1 LPSLESEWLDGL
13 RATGPDRLLLTEA
26 SLGALVAT
34 KKAGA
39 ATEMV
44 QAPAKATDGAATAPA
59 GFEQPEVNIGMI
71 GHVDHGKTTLTKAL
85 SGKWTDEHSEEIK
98 RGISIKLGYADTT
111 FYKGTGKDG
120 KDVYTT
126 KADDA
131 RLSGPPTKL
140 RRVSFVDA
148 PGHETLMATMLS
160 GAALMDGALLLVA
173 ANEKCPQPQTKEH
186 LMALQIAGAK
196 NIVIVQ
202 NKIDLVTQERAL
214 ENYKE
219 IQAFVKGTVA
229 QGAPVIPVS
238 AHHDVNI
245 SALIEAIERTIPTP
259 KHDPKADP
267 LLLVARSFDINKP
280 GTRPDRIRGGVLG
293 GSLSRGTLKVGDE
306 VEITPGLRVE
316 TGDKVTYVPLKSK
329 VVSLFC
335 GTVPVDKAGPG
346 GLIALGTELD
356 PSVTKADNLVGRV
369 VGHPGKLPKTV
380 DRITMDVH
388 LLDRV
393 VGVGD
398 GEEAAVEPVK
408 VKEPLM
414 LNVGTATTVGLVL
427 KSANNVVDAALKLP
441 VAVEGSSRIAVS
453 RRVGGRWR
461 LIGYGVLK

>member
-1 LPSLESEWLDGL
+1 
-13 RATGPDRLLLTEA
+13 
-26 SLGALVAT
+26 
-34 KKAGA
+34 
-39 ATEMV
+39 MV
-44 QAPAKATDGAATAPA
+44 QAPAKRGTAAGDA
-59 GFEQPEVNIGMI
+59 FEQPEVNIGLI

-111 FYKGTGKDG
+111 FYRGKDAEG
-120 KDVYTT
+120 NDLYTT
-126 KADDA
+126 EPDDP
-131 RLSGPPTKL
+131 RLAGGAEKL

-202 NKIDLVTQERAL
+202 NKIDLVDEKRAL
-214 ENYKE
+214 ENYNE
-219 IQAFVKGTVA
+219 IKAFVKGTVA
-229 QGAPVIPVS
+229 EDAPIIPIS

-245 SALIEAIERTIPTP
+245 GALIEAIEATIPTP
-259 KHDPKADP
+259 PQDPQSEP

-280 GTRPDRIRGGVLG
+280 GTRPDKLRGGVMG
-293 GSLSRGTLKVGDE
+293 GSLARGTLQVGDE
-306 VEITPGLRVE
+306 VEVAPGLRIE
-316 TGDKVTYVPLKSK
+316 KEGAPATYVPLKSRI
-329 VVSLFC
+329 VSLHC
-335 GTVPVDKAGPG
+335 GNRAVERAGPG
-346 GLIALGTELD
+346 GLIAVGTELD

-369 VGHPGKLPKTV
+369 LGLPGKLPKTA
-380 DRITMDVH
+380 DRVTMQVT

-393 VGVGD
+393 VGAED
-398 GEEAAVEPVK
+398 EAAVEPIK
-408 VKEPLM
+408 IKEPLM

-427 KSANNVVDAALKLP
+427 KSANQVVEAALKLP
-441 VAVEGSSRIAVS
+441 VAVQAGDRIAIS

-461 LIGYGVLK
+461 LIGYGILK

>member
-1 LPSLESEWLDGL
+1 M
-13 RATGPDRLLLTEA
+13 
-26 SLGALVAT
+26 AT
-34 KKAGA
+34 KKPTEGAVKKGEAKASAGA
-39 ATEMV
+39 A
-44 QAPAKATDGAATAPA
+44 PA
-59 GFEQPEVNIGMI
+59 FEQPEVNIGLI

-111 FYKGTGKDG
+111 FYKGADKDG
-120 KDVYTT
+120 NVLYTT
-126 KADDA
+126 KADDP
-131 RLSGPPTKL
+131 RLAGAPEKL

-202 NKIDLVTQERAL
+202 NKIDLVDEKRAL
-214 ENYKE
+214 ENYNE
-219 IQAFVKGTVA
+219 IKAFVKGTVA
-229 QGAPVIPVS
+229 EPAPIIPIS

-245 SALIEAIERTIPTP
+245 SALIEAIQQTIPTP

-267 LLLVARSFDINKP
+267 VLLVARSFDINKP
-280 GTRPDRIRGGVLG
+280 GTRPDRLRGGVMG
-293 GSLSRGTLKVGDE
+293 GSLSRGTIAVGDE
-306 VEITPGLRVE
+306 VEVVPGLRVE
-316 TGDKVTYVPLKSK
+316 APDGKASYKPLRSK
-329 VVSLFC
+329 VVALFC
-335 GTVPVDKAGPG
+335 GTQAVERAGPG
-346 GLIALGTELD
+346 GLIAIGTELD

-369 VGHPGKLPKTV
+369 IGIPGKLPKTAE
-380 DRITMDVH
+380 RLTMQVT
-388 LLDRV
+388 LLERV
-393 VGVGD
+393 VGAED
-398 GEEAAVEPVK
+398 EAAVEPIK

-427 KSANNVVDAALKLP
+427 KSANNAVEAALKLP
-441 VAVEGSSRIAVS
+441 VAVEAGDRIAIS

-461 LIGYGVLK
+461 LIGYGILK